1 MAEENKQDM
10 LINDSAEYK
19 TVQYYDQKFENMIMV
34 KKRKNVTGSNYCWL
48 VKLKERFIL
57 IFIIFHIL

>member
-34 KKRKNVTGSNYCWL
+34 KKRKNVTGSNYC
-48 VKLKERFIL
+48 
-57 IFIIFHIL
+57 